1 MAVEKMSLAKALNE
15 SLRKALDTDP
25 KVLIMGEDVGKLGGV
40 FRITDGLQKDFGE
53 GRVIDTPL
61 AESGIVGT
69 AIGLA
74 LRGYRPIVEIQF
86 DGFVFPAYDQIVT
99 QLAKMHARALG
110 KVKMPVV
117 IRIPYGGGIGAVE
130 HHSES
135 PEALFAH
142 VAGLKV
148 VSPSNASDAYW
159 MMQQAV
165 QSDDPIIF
173 FEPKRRYWDK
183 GELDTESIPGP
194 LHKAAVAREGSDL
207 TLVAYGPMV
216 KVCLE
221 AAAAAQEEGK
231 SVEVLDLRS
240 MSPIDFDAVQASVEK
255 TGLLVVVHEAPVFYG
270 SGAEIAARITERCFY
285 HLEAPV
291 LRVGGYHAPTRRP
304 GWRTSTC
311 RVSTGCSMPSTA
323 RWRTEERVVT
333 TMTETSARFREFKM
347 PDVGEGLT
355 EAEILKWFVQP
366 GDTVTDGQVVCE
378 VETAKA
384 AVELPIPFDGVVHEL
399 RFPEG
404 TTVDVGEVIIAVDVA
419 PGSGDA
425 PAEPEPVQEAVAEPA
440 AEEAPKGR
448 QPVLVGY
455 GVAESSTKRRARK
468 GAEIPGPAAAAAQAE
483 INGHRAKVAESRPLA
498 KPPVRKLAKDL
509 GIDLAT
515 VTPTGEGGVI
525 TREDV
530 HAAAAPAPAEAPVRA
545 EEAVAAPAPVEAV
558 APVGRETRI
567 PVKGVRKAIAQA
579 MVGSAFTAPHVTEF
593 VTVDVTRTM
602 KLVAELKED
611 KDMAGVRV
619 NPLLVI
625 AKALLVAIK
634 RNPAVNAAWDEANQ
648 EIVQKHYVNLGIA
661 AATPRGLIV
670 PNIKDAHDKTLPEL
684 GAALADLVSTAREGK
699 TSPAAMAG
707 GTVTITNV
715 GVFGVDTGTP
725 ILNPG
730 ESAILAVGAIKLQPW
745 VHKGKVKPRQ
755 VTTLALSF
763 DHRLVDGELGSKVL
777 ADVAAIL
784 EQPKRLI
791 TWG

>member
-1 MAVEKMSLAKALNE
+1 M
-15 SLRKALDTDP
+15 
-25 KVLIMGEDVGKLGGV
+25 
-40 FRITDGLQKDFGE
+40 
-53 GRVIDTPL
+53 
-61 AESGIVGT
+61 
-69 AIGLA
+69 
-74 LRGYRPIVEIQF
+74 
-86 DGFVFPAYDQIVT
+86 
-99 QLAKMHARALG
+99 
-110 KVKMPVV
+110 
-117 IRIPYGGGIGAVE
+117 
-130 HHSES
+130 
-135 PEALFAH
+135 
-142 VAGLKV
+142 
-148 VSPSNASDAYW
+148 
-159 MMQQAV
+159 
-165 QSDDPIIF
+165 
-173 FEPKRRYWDK
+173 
-183 GELDTESIPGP
+183 
-194 LHKAAVAREGSDL
+194 
-207 TLVAYGPMV
+207 
-216 KVCLE
+216 
-221 AAAAAQEEGK
+221 
-231 SVEVLDLRS
+231 
-240 MSPIDFDAVQASVEK
+240 
-255 TGLLVVVHEAPVFYG
+255 
-270 SGAEIAARITERCFY
+270 
-285 HLEAPV
+285 
-291 LRVGGYHAPTRRP
+291 
-304 GWRTSTC
+304 
-311 RVSTGCSMPSTA
+311 
-323 RWRTEERVVT
+323 T

-558 APVGRETRI
+558 APAGRETRI
-567 PVKGVRKAIAQA
+567 PVKGVRKAVAQA

-684 GAALADLVSTAREGK
+684 GEALADLVSTAREGK

>member
-1 MAVEKMSLAKALNE
+1 M
-15 SLRKALDTDP
+15 
-25 KVLIMGEDVGKLGGV
+25 
-40 FRITDGLQKDFGE
+40 
-53 GRVIDTPL
+53 
-61 AESGIVGT
+61 
-69 AIGLA
+69 
-74 LRGYRPIVEIQF
+74 
-86 DGFVFPAYDQIVT
+86 
-99 QLAKMHARALG
+99 
-110 KVKMPVV
+110 
-117 IRIPYGGGIGAVE
+117 
-130 HHSES
+130 
-135 PEALFAH
+135 
-142 VAGLKV
+142 
-148 VSPSNASDAYW
+148 
-159 MMQQAV
+159 
-165 QSDDPIIF
+165 
-173 FEPKRRYWDK
+173 
-183 GELDTESIPGP
+183 
-194 LHKAAVAREGSDL
+194 
-207 TLVAYGPMV
+207 
-216 KVCLE
+216 
-221 AAAAAQEEGK
+221 
-231 SVEVLDLRS
+231 
-240 MSPIDFDAVQASVEK
+240 
-255 TGLLVVVHEAPVFYG
+255 
-270 SGAEIAARITERCFY
+270 
-285 HLEAPV
+285 
-291 LRVGGYHAPTRRP
+291 
-304 GWRTSTC
+304 
-311 RVSTGCSMPSTA
+311 
-323 RWRTEERVVT
+323 T
-333 TMTETSARFREFKM
+333 TMTDTSNAARFREFKM

-355 EAEILKWFVQP
+355 EAEILKWYVQP

-404 TTVDVGEVIIAVDVA
+404 TTVDVGQVIIAVDVA
-419 PGSGDA
+419 PGSGPA
-425 PAEPEPVQEAVAEPA
+425 AAEPEAPAPTPEA
-440 AEEAPKGR
+440 EAPKGR

-468 GAEIPGPAAAAAQAE
+468 GAETAPPAAAPAAVQAE
-483 INGHRAKVAESRPLA
+483 LNGQGTAAVPEARPLA

-515 VTPTGEGGVI
+515 VTPTGAGGVI

-530 HAAAAPAPAEAPVRA
+530 HAAATPSEPVAP
-545 EEAVAAPAPVEAV
+545 AAPAVEPVVPV
-558 APVGRETRI
+558 AEPVPAGARETRI

-634 RNPAVNAAWDEANQ
+634 RNPGVNAVWDEANQ

-670 PNIKDAHDKTLPEL
+670 PNIKDAQEQTLPQLAASLGEL
-684 GAALADLVSTAREGK
+684 VATARDGR

-763 DHRLVDGELGSKVL
+763 DHRLIDGELGSKFL
-777 ADVAAIL
+777 ADIAAVL

-791 TWG
+791 TWA

>member
-1 MAVEKMSLAKALNE
+1 M
-15 SLRKALDTDP
+15 
-25 KVLIMGEDVGKLGGV
+25 
-40 FRITDGLQKDFGE
+40 
-53 GRVIDTPL
+53 
-61 AESGIVGT
+61 
-69 AIGLA
+69 
-74 LRGYRPIVEIQF
+74 
-86 DGFVFPAYDQIVT
+86 
-99 QLAKMHARALG
+99 
-110 KVKMPVV
+110 
-117 IRIPYGGGIGAVE
+117 
-130 HHSES
+130 
-135 PEALFAH
+135 
-142 VAGLKV
+142 
-148 VSPSNASDAYW
+148 
-159 MMQQAV
+159 
-165 QSDDPIIF
+165 
-173 FEPKRRYWDK
+173 
-183 GELDTESIPGP
+183 
-194 LHKAAVAREGSDL
+194 
-207 TLVAYGPMV
+207 
-216 KVCLE
+216 
-221 AAAAAQEEGK
+221 
-231 SVEVLDLRS
+231 
-240 MSPIDFDAVQASVEK
+240 
-255 TGLLVVVHEAPVFYG
+255 
-270 SGAEIAARITERCFY
+270 
-285 HLEAPV
+285 
-291 LRVGGYHAPTRRP
+291 
-304 GWRTSTC
+304 
-311 RVSTGCSMPSTA
+311 
-323 RWRTEERVVT
+323 T

-404 TTVDVGEVIIAVDVA
+404 TTVDVGQVIIAIDVA

-425 PAEPEPVQEAVAEPA
+425 PAPAAAAPVQEPVEA
-440 AEEAPKGR
+440 AGPGDGDAPKGR
-448 QPVLVGY
+448 TPVLVGY
-455 GVAESSTKRRARK
+455 GVAESSTKRRPRK
-468 GAEIPGPAAAAAQAE
+468 GASAAPEAAAVAAAVQAELNGHAATAPVAVPAQA
-483 INGHRAKVAESRPLA
+483 GAPDGGRPLA

-515 VTPTGEGGVI
+515 VVPTGKDGVI

-530 HAAAAPAPAEAPVRA
+530 HAAAAPAVTTP
-545 EEAVAAPAPVEAV
+545 VAAPAPSPAASEAPTAAAV
-558 APVGRETRI
+558 APASARETRI

-619 NPLLVI
+619 NPLLII

-634 RNPAVNAAWDEANQ
+634 RNPEVNAAWDEANQ
-648 EIVQKHYVNLGIA
+648 EIVRKHYVNLGIA

-670 PNIKDAHDKTLPEL
+670 PNIKDAHDQTLPQL
-684 GAALADLVSTAREGK
+684 AAALGELVTTARDGK

-791 TWG
+791 TWA

>member
-1 MAVEKMSLAKALNE
+1 M
-15 SLRKALDTDP
+15 
-25 KVLIMGEDVGKLGGV
+25 
-40 FRITDGLQKDFGE
+40 
-53 GRVIDTPL
+53 
-61 AESGIVGT
+61 
-69 AIGLA
+69 
-74 LRGYRPIVEIQF
+74 
-86 DGFVFPAYDQIVT
+86 
-99 QLAKMHARALG
+99 
-110 KVKMPVV
+110 
-117 IRIPYGGGIGAVE
+117 
-130 HHSES
+130 
-135 PEALFAH
+135 
-142 VAGLKV
+142 
-148 VSPSNASDAYW
+148 
-159 MMQQAV
+159 
-165 QSDDPIIF
+165 
-173 FEPKRRYWDK
+173 
-183 GELDTESIPGP
+183 
-194 LHKAAVAREGSDL
+194 
-207 TLVAYGPMV
+207 
-216 KVCLE
+216 
-221 AAAAAQEEGK
+221 
-231 SVEVLDLRS
+231 
-240 MSPIDFDAVQASVEK
+240 
-255 TGLLVVVHEAPVFYG
+255 
-270 SGAEIAARITERCFY
+270 
-285 HLEAPV
+285 
-291 LRVGGYHAPTRRP
+291 
-304 GWRTSTC
+304 
-311 RVSTGCSMPSTA
+311 
-323 RWRTEERVVT
+323 T
-333 TMTETSARFREFKM
+333 TMTQTSARFREFKM

-399 RFPEG
+399 RFSEG
-404 TTVDVGEVIIAVDVA
+404 TTVDVGQVIITVDVA
-419 PGSGDA
+419 PGSEDEA
-425 PAEPEPVQEAVAEPA
+425 PAPAPAQEPVEAPVAATDE
-440 AEEAPKGR
+440 PKGR
-448 QPVLVGY
+448 TPVLVGY
-455 GVAESSTKRRARK
+455 GVAESSTKRRPRK
-468 GAEIPGPAAAAAQAE
+468 GAAAPEAAAVAAAVQAE
-483 INGHRAKVAESRPLA
+483 LNGHGSPAPVVAEAPVGRPLA

-515 VTPTGEGGVI
+515 VVPTGKDGII

-530 HAAAAPAPAEAPVRA
+530 HAAAAPAASPAAP
-545 EEAVAAPAPVEAV
+545 EAPAPSVSEPVAAAVETPAS
-558 APVGRETRI
+558 ARETRI

-611 KDMAGVRV
+611 KEMAGVRV
-619 NPLLVI
+619 NPLLII

-634 RNPAVNAAWDEANQ
+634 RNPEVNAAWDEANQ

-670 PNIKDAHDKTLPEL
+670 PNIKDAHDKTLPQL
-684 GAALADLVSTAREGK
+684 AAALGELVTTARDGK

-791 TWG
+791 TWA